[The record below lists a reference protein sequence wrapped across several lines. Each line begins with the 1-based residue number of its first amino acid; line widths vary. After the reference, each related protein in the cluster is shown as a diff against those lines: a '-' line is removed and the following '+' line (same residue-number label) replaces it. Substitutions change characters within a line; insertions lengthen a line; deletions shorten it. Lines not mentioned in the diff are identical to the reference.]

1 VLGIRHVARLVPGL
15 EKRFEPL
22 SLRAARL
29 RDSVSASPVG
39 GRFRARRPPPAPGRL
54 SDLRFSPGAVLHTYW
69 GHGLARKAGDPP
81 VLAESGSRLPCPS
94 PGDAASSSPRRRLSR
109 LAGTGKGRVNSA
121 ILPPQAD
128 LAARSLDHWG
138 RLVDNSR
145 GSTGGPPSHGAPRPG
160 GLGGGRHPKHDRVSR
175 LPRPAKSVLTH
186 CMEGSKGSARRVRRR
201 TRQEGRG
208 SSDVRVVGPC

>member
-1 VLGIRHVARLVPGL
+1 VLGTRHVARLVPGL

-109 LAGTGKGRVNSA
+109 LAATAKGRVNSA
-121 ILPPQAD
+121 VLPSHAD
-128 LAARSLDHWG
+128 LAARPLDHWG
-138 RLVDNSR
+138 RLVGNSR
-145 GSTGGPPSHGAPRPG
+145 GSTGGFPPRTGAPRPG
-160 GLGGGRHPKHDRVSR
+160 GTGGGRHPKHDRVSR
-175 LPRPAKSVLTH
+175 LPRLAGRSHDPEHDGILLFCAEKERCNASF
-186 CMEGSKGSARRVRRR
+186 ARAF
-201 TRQEGRG
+201 TLGASG
-208 SSDVRVVGPC
+208 